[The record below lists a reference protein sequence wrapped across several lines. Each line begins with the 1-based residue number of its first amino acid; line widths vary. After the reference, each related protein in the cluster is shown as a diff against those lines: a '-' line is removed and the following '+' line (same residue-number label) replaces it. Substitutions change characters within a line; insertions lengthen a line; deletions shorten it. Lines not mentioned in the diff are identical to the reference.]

1 MLTPLSNLT
10 LSECQKESNMIEADQ
25 QPLITGGCSSLIESS
40 GEYTGSSFL
49 KRKKKIL
56 DEKLLN
62 LMNPLNFEENRQQ
75 LELHMIPMN
84 NQAKSSFTEFSMMHT
99 D

>member
-25 QPLITGGCSSLIESS
+25 QPLITGGRSSLVESS

-62 LMNPLNFEENRQQ
+62 LMNPLNFEENQ
-75 LELHMIPMN
+75 
-84 NQAKSSFTEFSMMHT
+84 
-99 D
+99 